1 MHFVFMEDMSMKTII
16 RTYSELIQFDTFLER
31 FKYLKLDGQIGRDTF
46 GFDRYLNQLLYKCP
60 EWQTARGDTII
71 RDNGCDL
78 GIQGREI
85 NKGIIVHHMN
95 PISVEDIKNLNP
107 IIFDPEFLISTLLR
121 THNAIHYGDANG
133 LNRDPIERRP
143 NDTIPWR

>member
-1 MHFVFMEDMSMKTII
+1 MKMSI
-16 RTYSELIQFDTFLER
+16 RTYSELIKFDTFLDR
-31 FKYLKLDGQIGRDTF
+31 FKYLRLDGQVGRDTF
-46 GFDRYLNQLLYKCP
+46 GFDRYLNQILYNCQD
-60 EWQTARGDTII
+60 WQDVRGDVII

-78 GIQGREI
+78 GIEGREI

-95 PISVEDIKNLNP
+95 PITLDDIKNRNP
-107 IIFDPEFLISTLLR
+107 KIFDREFLISTTLR

-133 LNRDPIERRP
+133 LTSDPIERRP